1 VRPHFVSRL
10 LYNSPLRLH
19 VRSLSATMSH
29 RYDGTTMGPL
39 STRPPSPLVPLSSH
53 PSPFHWTTSQSRGS
67 SLVTAVANKNLD
79 DVMCIPALWDVEAVC
94 NRITLTPFFLLLL
107 YNPIA
112 SCFCLL
118 FFFANCY
125 RISTVIYISCLS
137 SQCSGKGSLGSSRC
151 IDTWSKFLTVCQYTL
166 QEAFKLRMRGSRV
179 GLSEISR
186 HR

>member
-19 VRSLSATMSH
+19 VRSPSATMSH

-94 NRITLTPFFLLLL
+94 NRITLTPSSFSCSTTPLLL
-107 YNPIA
+107 A
-112 SCFCLL
+112 FAFSFSLL
-118 FFFANCY
+118 
-125 RISTVIYISCLS
+125 IVIVFPLS
-137 SQCSGKGSLGSSRC
+137 STYPVYPHSVAAKAPW
-151 IDTWSKFLTVCQYTL
+151 D
-166 QEAFKLRMRGSRV
+166 RV
-179 GLSEISR
+179 DV
-186 HR
+186 